1 MDAKYC
7 KQHIRKIHKTSTMIR
22 VDTEVEDECS
32 DEVYDNRDL
41 EERSIEIEN
50 YYSDYII
57 QINRRREI

>member
-1 MDAKYC
+1 
-7 KQHIRKIHKTSTMIR
+7 MIR